1 MGHILAIDQGTT
13 STRAIVFDEA
23 GRPGA
28 SASRPLKQF
37 FPEPG
42 WVEHD
47 PNEIWRAVCDVC
59 RSCVREVGPANIAA
73 VGITNQRETT
83 VVWDRATG
91 EPLHNAIVWQDR
103 RTAPLCEE
111 LEREGWGAHVTDVTG
126 LLIDPY
132 FSATKMAWLLANV
145 PGLRERAARN
155 EVCFGTID
163 SFLLFKLTGGAL
175 HVTDATNA
183 ARTMLFDIHKG
194 RWDPQL
200 LDRLGVSA
208 AVLPEVRD
216 NRGDFGAA
224 QEEAFGASLPI
235 RGVAGDQQAA
245 AKGQACVRPSM
256 IKSTYGTGC
265 FVVANTGD
273 NAAKSVNR
281 MLSTVL
287 WQLEGKRT
295 FALEGS
301 IFMAGATIQW
311 LRDNLGLIKDASE
324 SEDLALQ
331 ANPDSG
337 VYLVPA
343 FQGLGA
349 PVWDAGAR
357 GAIVGLTRA
366 ANKADIVA
374 AGLESMAFQTRDLL
388 GAMRSDMADAGIG
401 ETDILRVDGGMT
413 ANGWAM
419 QRLADILGE
428 AVEVAPI
435 PETTA
440 LGAAYFAG
448 QAVGVYGDDAALAQV
463 WAPARRY
470 EPQMEEAERE
480 ARYAGWLEAVD
491 RVRSTPAA

>member
-1 MGHILAIDQGTT
+1 MGHVLAIDQGTT
-13 STRAIVFDEA
+13 STRAIAFDEA

-28 SASRPLKQF
+28 SAVRPLNQI

-47 PNEIWRAVCDVC
+47 PNEIWQAVREVC
-59 RSCVREVGPANIAA
+59 RSVIGEVGASKIAA
-73 VGITNQRETT
+73 LGITNQRETT

-111 LEREGWGAHVTDVTG
+111 LEREGWGAHVTEVTG

-132 FSATKMAWLLANV
+132 FSATKLAWLLANV
-145 PGLRERAARN
+145 PGLRDKAARN

-183 ARTMLFDIHKG
+183 ARTMLFDIRKG
-194 RWDPQL
+194 QWDPKL
-200 LDRLGVSA
+200 LDRLGIPASM
-208 AVLPEVRD
+208 LPEVRD
-216 NRGDFGAA
+216 NRGDFGEARA
-224 QEEAFGASLPI
+224 DAFGTALPI

-256 IKSTYGTGC
+256 IKATYGTGC

-273 NAAKSVNR
+273 SDLNSVNR

-287 WQLEGKRT
+287 WQLDSART

-311 LRDNLGLIKDASE
+311 LRDSLGLIAEAAD
-324 SEDLALQ
+324 SEDLAKQ

-349 PVWDAGAR
+349 PIWDAGAR
-357 GAIVGLTRA
+357 GAIVGLSRA
-366 ANKADIVA
+366 SNKADIVA
-374 AGLESMAFQTRDLL
+374 AGLESVAFQTRDLL
-388 GAMRSDMADAGIG
+388 GAMREDMAGTGIG
-401 ETDILRVDGGMT
+401 ETGVLRVDGGMT
-413 ANGWAM
+413 TNGWAM

-435 PETTA
+435 AETTA

-448 QAVGVYGDDAALAQV
+448 QAAGVYGDDAELART
-463 WAPARRY
+463 WEPSKRY
-470 EPQMEEAERE
+470 EPQMADSERE
-480 ARYAGWLEAVD
+480 ARYAGWREAVD
-491 RVRSTPAA
+491 RVRSGKA

>member
-1 MGHILAIDQGTT
+1 MGFVLAIDQGTT

-28 SASRPLKQF
+28 SAAIPLTQI
-37 FPEPG
+37 FPAPG

-47 PNEIWRAVCDVC
+47 PEEIWNAVREVC
-59 RSCVREVGPANIAA
+59 SAVVREVGAANIAA

-91 EPLHNAIVWQDR
+91 TPLHNAIVWQDR

-111 LEREGWGAHVTDVTG
+111 LKREGWGTHVTDVTG

-132 FSATKMAWLLANV
+132 FSATKLAWLLGNV
-145 PGLRERAARN
+145 PGLAERCARG

-175 HVTDATNA
+175 HATDATNA
-183 ARTMLFDIHKG
+183 ARTMLFDIGKG
-194 RWDPQL
+194 VWDPEL
-200 LDRLGVSA
+200 LEHLQIPTGI
-208 AVLPEVRD
+208 LPEVRD
-216 NRGDFGAA
+216 TRGDFGMTQA
-224 QEEAFGASLPI
+224 EAFGAALPI

-256 IKSTYGTGC
+256 IKATYGTGC

-273 NAAKSVNR
+273 SPAQSANR
-281 MLSTVL
+281 MLTTVL
-287 WQLEGKRT
+287 SQEEGVRT
-295 FALEGS
+295 FALEGA

-311 LRDNLGLIKDASE
+311 LRDNLGLIADAAE
-324 SEDLALQ
+324 SETLAKQ
-331 ANPDSG
+331 ANPESG

-349 PVWDAGAR
+349 PVWDAEAR
-357 GAIVGLTRA
+357 GAIVGLSRA
-366 ANKADIVA
+366 STKADVVA

-388 GAMRSDMADAGIG
+388 GAMREDMACAGIG
-401 ETDILRVDGGMT
+401 ENDILRVDGGMT

-428 AVEVAPI
+428 CVEVAPI
-435 PETTA
+435 PETTS

-448 QAVGVYGDDAALAQV
+448 QAAGFYGDDAELART
-463 WAPARRY
+463 WKPARRY
-470 EPQMEEAERE
+470 EPQMAPSERE
-480 ARYAGWLEAVD
+480 ARYAGWLEAIA
-491 RVRSTPAA
+491 RVRSGKT

>member
-1 MGHILAIDQGTT
+1 MGHVLAIDQGTT

-28 SASRPLKQF
+28 SAVRPLQQI

-47 PNEIWRAVCDVC
+47 PREIWRAVCEVAQA
-59 RSCVREVGPANIAA
+59 VVGEVGAQNIAA
-73 VGITNQRETT
+73 LGITNQRETT

-91 EPLHNAIVWQDR
+91 DPLHNAIVWQDR
-103 RTAPLCEE
+103 RTAPLCDK
-111 LEREGWGAHVTDVTG
+111 LEQEGWGAHVSSSTG

-132 FSATKMAWLLANV
+132 FSATKLAWLLTNV
-145 PGLRERAARN
+145 PGLREKAARN

-183 ARTMLFDIHKG
+183 ARTMLFDIGKG
-194 RWDPQL
+194 EWDAAL
-200 LDRLGVSA
+200 LDRLEIPAGI
-208 AVLPEVRD
+208 LPEVRD
-216 NRGDFGAA
+216 NRGDFGLAIVD
-224 QEEAFGASLPI
+224 AFGVALPI

-245 AKGQACVRPSM
+245 AKGQACISPSM
-256 IKSTYGTGC
+256 TKATYGTGC
-265 FVVANTGD
+265 FVVANTGTKET
-273 NAAKSVNR
+273 KSVNR

-287 WQLEGKRT
+287 WQLDGSRA

-311 LRDNLGLIKDASE
+311 LRDNLGLIAAASE
-324 SEDLALQ
+324 SEDLARE

-349 PVWDAGAR
+349 PIWDAGAR
-357 GAIVGLTRA
+357 GAIVGLSRA
-366 ANKADIVA
+366 SNKADIVA
-374 AGLESMAFQTRDLL
+374 AGLESVAFQTRDLL
-388 GAMRSDMADAGIG
+388 GAMRGDMAEAGIG

-413 ANGWAM
+413 DNGWAM

-440 LGAAYFAG
+440 LGAAFYEG
-448 QAVGVYGDDAALAQV
+448 QAAGVYGSDEELARS

-470 EPQMEEAERE
+470 EPKMSDAERE
-480 ARYAGWLEAVD
+480 ARYSGWLEAVD
-491 RVRSTPAA
+491 RVRSRQV